1 MADEDPDYRAQVRA
15 TFSGLRQVLEAAD
28 AVTALACVAEHER
41 DETFAVLLSM
51 TLPQQGAFDVLAA
64 IQANPALW
72 HVPVLVT
79 LPQDEAL
86 ERQALRAGAD
96 DFIKK
101 PHTQVG
107 LRKRLELLTP
117 AYPPTRHGSA
127 RCRTIS
133 AETI

>member
-1 MADEDPDYRAQVRA
+1 M
-15 TFSGLRQVLEAAD
+15 
-28 AVTALACVAEHER
+28 AEHER